1 MRGLM
6 CQSVEATSACII
18 ADPRSVIVPRRSD
31 RTLVEKNGSLNGL
44 NRYSQLAEWTH
55 RKQLP
60 PEAKYRSSSSALK
73 SSYKIEDE
81 GKKDPFSGYCDPV
94 NQLILGPSSSSNN
107 TFQVVVMRVSLHC
120 QGCAGKV
127 KKHISKMEGVTS
139 YSIDLETKRVVVMG
153 HVSPD
158 VVLESISKVKRAE
171 FWPN

>member
-6 CQSVEATSACII
+6 CHSVEATSACII

-31 RTLVEKNGSLNGL
+31 RTLVGKNGSLNGL

-73 SSYKIEDE
+73 SSYKTEDE

-94 NQLILGPSSSSNN
+94 KQLILGPSSSSNN
-107 TFQVVVMRVSLHC
+107 TFQDIFLTT
-120 QGCAGKV
+120 K
-127 KKHISKMEGVTS
+127 ISSNLLPGVTS

-158 VVLESISKVKRAE
+158 VVLESISKIKRAE

>member
-18 ADPRSVIVPRRSD
+18 ADPRSVIVPTRSD
-31 RTLVEKNGSLNGL
+31 RTLVEKNWSLNGL

-81 GKKDPFSGYCDPV
+81 GMKDPFSGYCDHK
-94 NQLILGPSSSSNN
+94 QLILGPSSSSNN